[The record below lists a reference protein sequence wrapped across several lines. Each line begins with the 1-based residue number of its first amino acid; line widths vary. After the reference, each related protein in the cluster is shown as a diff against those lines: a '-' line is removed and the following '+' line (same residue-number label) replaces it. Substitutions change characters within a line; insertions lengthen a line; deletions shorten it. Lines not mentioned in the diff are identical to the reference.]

1 MESIDLDNIDL
12 TQMYIIIINNDAY
25 SSILFIYKKI
35 MEKND
40 YKYGYYIISLEKKN
54 IFYVFKKKEENIA
67 LEL

>member
-1 MESIDLDNIDL
+1 
-12 TQMYIIIINNDAY
+12 
-25 SSILFIYKKI
+25 